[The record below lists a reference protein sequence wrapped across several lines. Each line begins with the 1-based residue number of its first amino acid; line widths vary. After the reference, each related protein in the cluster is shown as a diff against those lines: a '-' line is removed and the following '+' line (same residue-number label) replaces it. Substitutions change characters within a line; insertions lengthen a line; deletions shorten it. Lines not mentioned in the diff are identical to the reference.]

1 MAEKNATKIEEW
13 KIAKIFSLDRLA
25 NIRQGLEMKKL
36 NLLST
41 ICAFDPPIC
50 MRAATYP
57 TAITMPITQNPSMA
71 LSKPGIPT
79 SPRLGAVAASP
90 LECEH
95 VCGITA
101 GCVGRLLRRV
111 PMRLAWYALSA
122 TI

>member
-13 KIAKIFSLDRLA
+13 KIAKIFSLDRIA

-41 ICAFDPPIC
+41 ICALDPPIC

-79 SPRLGAVAASP
+79 SPRLDVCPVRCSKPCGQHVRYPDTVAIP
-90 LECEH
+90 
-95 VCGITA
+95 
-101 GCVGRLLRRV
+101 V
-111 PMRLAWYALSA
+111 PRFAW
-122 TI
+122 